1 MGKYS
6 SDYSE
11 VYYEAVLRLHHMCR
25 YSIYPVSLQFK
36 CVDKLL
42 YTLESVGKITEIT
55 SAFRAL
61 NYCYYK
67 M

>member
-1 MGKYS
+1 MEKYS

-11 VYYEAVLRLHHMCR
+11 VYYEVVLRLHHICR

-42 YTLESVGKITEIT
+42 HILEAIGKITEI
-55 SAFRAL
+55 SFLRIKL
-61 NYCYYK
+61 LLL
-67 M
+67 